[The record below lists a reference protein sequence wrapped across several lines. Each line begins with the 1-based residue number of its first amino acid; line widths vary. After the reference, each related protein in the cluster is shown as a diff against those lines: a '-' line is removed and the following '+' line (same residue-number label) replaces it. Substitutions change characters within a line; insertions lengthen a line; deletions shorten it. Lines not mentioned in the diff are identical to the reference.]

1 MAFTKFTKD
10 MAIIAKLD
18 DEPNDVGGLTAAE
31 LKDKFDEGGKAI
43 QDYLNETL
51 APELDTFDETNT
63 EILATK
69 VDKTTT
75 VNGHPLSEDV
85 TVTKADVGLGR
96 VDNTPDAEKPISQ
109 AQQAALDEKADK
121 TELQGVVLGQVP
133 DGSITPEKMDP
144 SFFSYI
150 MDIQV
155 TYNGGGAG

>member
-43 QDYLNETL
+43 KDYLNETL

-63 EILATK
+63 ANLATK

-155 TYNGGGAG
+155 TYNGEG